1 MRYSLVTTI
10 NPISSIYTV
19 LFYQPLFNGL
29 ILLYLAL
36 PRQDL
41 GLAIV
46 VFVVLVRFAL
56 LPVSIHGARTQKRLA
71 ELQPHIK
78 ELQKKHK
85 ENKEAL
91 SRDLMELYKMHK
103 VNPFSGC
110 FPLILQ
116 GFFLFALY
124 RIFFNG
130 FGPDS
135 FSTLYSFVQKPNF
148 INSVSFGLFDVSE
161 PNRLLAVFAGVS
173 QYVQAAVMPQPAPG
187 ASREG
192 IDFSKILSTQTKY
205 FFPFLIGAI
214 SWSLP
219 AALPLYWTILN
230 VFGIVQ
236 QIAIDRWTPWKSF
249 RKN

>member
-1 MRYSLVTTI
+1 V
-10 NPISSIYTV
+10 NPISFIYTHF
-19 LFYQPLFNGL
+19 FYTPLFNGL
-29 ILLYLAL
+29 ILLYLNL
-36 PRQDL
+36 PYQDF

-46 VFVVLVRFAL
+46 VFVILVRLLL

-78 ELQKKHK
+78 ELQGKHK
-85 ENKEAL
+85 EDKEAL
-91 SRDLMELYKMHK
+91 SRDLMELYKTHK

-130 FGPDS
+130 FGQDS
-135 FSTLYSFVQKPNF
+135 FSALYSFIRQPEF
-148 INSVSFGLFDVSE
+148 INPVSFGFLDVSQSSKV
-161 PNRLLAVFAGVS
+161 LAVFAGIS
-173 QYVQAAVMPQPAPG
+173 QYFQALWTPQPAAG
-187 ASREG
+187 GSSNSF
-192 IDFSKILSTQTKY
+192 DFQKVLSSQMKY
-205 FFPFLIGAI
+205 FFPFMIAAI

-219 AALPLYWTILN
+219 AALPLYWTVLN

-236 QIAIDRWTPWKSF
+236 QIAIDKKWKIIIK
-249 RKN
+249 KN

>member
-1 MRYSLVTTI
+1 M
-10 NPISSIYTV
+10 NPISFIYTNF
-19 LFYQPLFNGL
+19 FYHPLFNGL

-46 VFVVLVRFAL
+46 VFVVLVRLLL
-56 LPVSIHGARTQKRLA
+56 LPIFVHGARTQKRLA

-78 ELQKKHK
+78 KLQEKHK
-85 ENKEAL
+85 EDKEAL
-91 SRDLMELYKMHK
+91 SRGLMELYKIHK

-110 FPLILQ
+110 APLILQ

-130 FGPDS
+130 FGQDS
-135 FSTLYSFVQKPNF
+135 FSVLYSFVRQPGF
-148 INSVSFGLFDVSE
+148 INPVSFGFLDVSQSSKV
-161 PNRLLAVFAGVS
+161 LAVLAGAS
-173 QYVQAAVMPQPAPG
+173 QYVQALVTPQPPAGTTRGGP
-187 ASREG
+187 
-192 IDFSKILSTQTKY
+192 DFSKILSSQMKY
-205 FFPFLIGAI
+205 FFPFLIAMI

-236 QIAIDRWTPWKSF
+236 QMVVDKFFSGGARIVDTLEKYG
-249 RKN
+249 